1 MNIIKKTILN
11 YLIKHLFKGFTAD
24 DIISYNKDRQEFSTR
39 GIVMSDSDVDNIMK
53 TLGMLDINDGY
64 NALLRDAE
72 YRAEEM
78 LFLKSKTED
87 DMIFAKVSLF
97 IIDLLRKRKDQ
108 LLAQYEHYKKCK
120 HIK

>member
-1 MNIIKKTILN
+1 MNIVKKTILN

-64 NALLRDAE
+64 NTLLRDAE

-87 DMIFAKVSLF
+87 DMIFAKSSLF

-120 HIK
+120 AIK

>member
-1 MNIIKKTILN
+1 MNLLKKTFLN
-11 YLIKHLFKGFTAD
+11 FIVKHLFKGFIAD
-24 DIISYNKDRQEFSTR
+24 DIISYNKDQNEFSVAGT
-39 GIVMSDSDVDNIMK
+39 IMSDSDVDNIMK
-53 TLGMLDINDGY
+53 TLHLLDHNDGY
-64 NALLRDAE
+64 NALLRDVE
-72 YRAEEM
+72 YRAEET

-87 DMIFAKVSLF
+87 DMIFAKSSLF

>member
-11 YLIKHLFKGFTAD
+11 YLVKHLFKGFTEN
-24 DIISYNKDRQEFSTR
+24 DIISYNRERQEFSTR
-39 GIVMSDSDVDNIMK
+39 GIIMSDGDVDNIMK

-87 DMIFAKVSLF
+87 DMIFAKSSLF

-108 LLAQYEHYKKCK
+108 LLAQYEHYKQCK

>member
-1 MNIIKKTILN
+1 MNILKKTFLN
-11 YLIKHLFKGFTAD
+11 FIVKHLFKGFVAD
-24 DIISYNKDRQEFSTR
+24 DIISYNRDKNEFSVA
-39 GIVMSDSDVDNIMK
+39 GNIMSDSDVDNIMK
-53 TLGMLDINDGY
+53 TLHLLDQNDGY
-64 NALLRDAE
+64 NALLRDVE

-87 DMIFAKVSLF
+87 DMIFAKSSLF

>member
-1 MNIIKKTILN
+1 MNIVKKTILN
-11 YLIKHLFKGFTAD
+11 YLVKHLFKGFTAD

-87 DMIFAKVSLF
+87 DMIFAKSSLF

-108 LLAQYEHYKKCK
+108 LLAHYEHYKKCK

>member
-1 MNIIKKTILN
+1 MNIIKKTVLN
-11 YLIKHLFKGFTAD
+11 LLIKHLFKGFTAD

-87 DMIFAKVSLF
+87 DMIFAKSSLF

>member
-11 YLIKHLFKGFTAD
+11 YLVKHLFKGFTAD

-87 DMIFAKVSLF
+87 DMIFAKSSLF